1 MNHACTFR
9 YPSDAWQWACG
20 TIQNQGNLVK
30 TEDGQLTKE
39 VCNLMVTVLEP
50 SANWPIPGS
59 EWDLV
64 ALDRYAEQLLSSENP
79 GFEYTYGERLRKYP
93 DSIDGGYAG
102 CDSDQLEYIIDKL
115 KENPVT
121 RRAIAITWIPD
132 TDRLHEHVPCIQS
145 VNFLYRQNR
154 LHMTAYFRS
163 HDFARAWPANLYGLN
178 KLLQYVGKETGMTP
192 GSITTI
198 SASAHIYE
206 A

>member
-1 MNHACTFR
+1 MNHACTFC

-20 TIQNQGNLVK
+20 TIQSRGDLVK

-39 VCNLMVTVLEP
+39 IMNLMVTVLEP

-132 TDRLHEHVPCIQS
+132 TDRLHEHVPCLQS
-145 VNFLYRQNR
+145 VNFLYRQDK
-154 LHMTAYFRS
+154 LQLTAYFRS
-163 HDFARAWPANLYGLN
+163 WDVGRAMIPNLYGLN
-178 KLLQYVGKETGMTP
+178 RLLCHVAEHAGMTT
-192 GSITTI
+192 GSLTCIA
-198 SASAHIYE
+198 ASAHVYE
-206 A
+206 P